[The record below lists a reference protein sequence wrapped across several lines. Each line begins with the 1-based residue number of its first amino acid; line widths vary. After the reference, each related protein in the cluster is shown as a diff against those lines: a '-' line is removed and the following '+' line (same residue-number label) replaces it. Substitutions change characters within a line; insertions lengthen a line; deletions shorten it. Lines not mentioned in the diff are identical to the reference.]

1 MSVCTCSGRGAVDF
15 KVDTQCSGLCE
26 DVADLRF
33 EVGVKGRAVEAEL
46 VLVVLSMLNSGSCKK
61 NGRFPLGQAQ
71 KTRLRKPRA
80 SCFTCLDVLDLSIAR
95 RWSVCAAVALCEEE
109 EEEVV
114 VVEAAKE
121 QVRRTRSCLE
131 YRW

>member
-1 MSVCTCSGRGAVDF
+1 LRRLR
-15 KVDTQCSGLCE
+15 TQCSGLCE

-33 EVGVKGRAVEAEL
+33 EVGVKGRAAEAEL
-46 VLVVLSMLNSGSCKK
+46 VLVVWGMLNSGRCRK
-61 NGRFPLGQAQ
+61 NGRFPLGPAQ

-80 SCFTCLDVLDLSIAR
+80 SCFTCLDALDLSIAR

-109 EEEVV
+109 EEEEA

-121 QVRRTRSCLE
+121 QARRTRSCLE
-131 YRW
+131 CRW